1 MPTKVVVDA
10 SALGAVLFGEPEGP
24 QVAEQLGNSALVT
37 TTLFT
42 YEIANICWKK
52 LRRYP
57 EKRAALLEG
66 YSLLGSME
74 IEKVEVSGPEALLLA
89 DRENLTVYDAS
100 YLWLSR
106 KLELEL
112 VTLDSDLNAAA
123 AAPPK
128 KVLTSDGVG

>member
-1 MPTKVVVDA
+1 MPAKIVVDA
-10 SALGAVLFGEPEGP
+10 SALAAVLFGEPEAP
-24 QVAEQLGNSALVT
+24 NVAEQLGDSALVT
-37 TTLFT
+37 PTLFS

-66 YSLLGSME
+66 YSLLSRME
-74 IEKVEVSGPEALLLA
+74 IEEVEVSVPEALLLA

-106 KLELEL
+106 KLGVKL
-112 VTLDSDLNAAA
+112 VTLDGDLNTAAKA
-123 AAPPK
+123 SPE
-128 KVLTSDGVG
+128 T